1 MMAVEA
7 ANDKTYSTKEHEG
20 LLYFTHTHTHNMNI
34 ILVSEINTVLK
45 IQIHEQYICYLK
57 FYFISI
63 VEIHC

>member
-7 ANDKTYSTKEHEG
+7 TNDKIYSTKKHEG
-20 LLYFTHTHTHNMNI
+20 LLYFTHTMNI
-34 ILVSEINTVLK
+34 ILVSKINTVLK